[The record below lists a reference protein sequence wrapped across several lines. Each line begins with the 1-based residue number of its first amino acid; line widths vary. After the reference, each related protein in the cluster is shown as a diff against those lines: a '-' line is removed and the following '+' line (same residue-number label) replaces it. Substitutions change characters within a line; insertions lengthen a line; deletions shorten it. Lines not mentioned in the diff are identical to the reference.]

1 MLLKTD
7 HQSLSS
13 HSIMNGRNWNTMQM
27 MTMMMKKKMIKGNIQ
42 KHMYDVVR
50 SVLTRKEYQY

>member
-7 HQSLSS
+7 RQSLSS
-13 HSIMNGRNWNTMQM
+13 YSTMNGRNWNTMQM

-42 KHMYDVVR
+42 KHM
-50 SVLTRKEYQY
+50 